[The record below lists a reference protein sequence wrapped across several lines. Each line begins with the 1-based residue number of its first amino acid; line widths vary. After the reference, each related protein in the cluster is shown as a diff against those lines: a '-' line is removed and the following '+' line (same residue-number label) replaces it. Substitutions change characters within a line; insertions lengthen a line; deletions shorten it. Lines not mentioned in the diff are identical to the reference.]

1 MDKRNEA
8 IVDFAGLTEV
18 ATGAKVDG
26 HGAPPAPRADA
37 YLLALTGDGLQLYE
51 AADLGDYP
59 YWVGTEEGYMVAPTE
74 VDRWWLFRVSA

>member
-1 MDKRNEA
+1 MGNLNEA

-37 YLLALTGDGLQLYE
+37 YLLALTGDGLQLYG

>member
-1 MDKRNEA
+1 MKNLNEV

-26 HGAPPAPRADA
+26 YGAPPAPRADA
-37 YLLALTGDGLQLYE
+37 YLLAMTGDGLQLFE
-51 AADLGDYP
+51 AVRLRADP
-59 YWVGTEEGYMVAPTE
+59 YWVGTEEGFLVAPPE